1 MLFVLC
7 FDCNRHAFA
16 IVYNDAVMQ
25 IKQFITYYFT
35 ATATATATQGRSYLY
50 ARYAR
55 AYLKKSRVKKNDI
68 IKWDSKVDNEKKK
81 IR

>member
-1 MLFVLC
+1 
-7 FDCNRHAFA
+7 
-16 IVYNDAVMQ
+16 MQ

-55 AYLKKSRVKKNDI
+55 AYLKKSKVKKNDI
-68 IKWDSKVDNEKKK
+68 IKWDTKVDNEKKK